1 MTTRRRHR
9 PERVLGV
16 PALAA
21 VAYGEIASSVWFALG
36 IVAAFAL
43 ALTPWVLLA
52 VGALFTVVALAYAE
66 GAAAMPEPGGAAA
79 FVRRAFNDP
88 AGFAVGW
95 VIFLD
100 YLIVIALAALFV
112 PHYVGTAFEV
122 PEATEGPWDAVAGV
136 GVIAAVAAVRI
147 VRRVR
152 LYRVVIVL
160 AGFSAATLAVLV
172 ALAAALLLSP
182 GDITGGPF
190 PSWSSLVF
198 ALALATLAYTGL
210 ETVANLAAEVRQ
222 PGRALPRSL
231 FAGIAAAV
239 AATTLV
245 GVAWMAALPAGR
257 VLGTEWERAPLV
269 GVANALRGSV
279 AEPLVDAFR
288 IFIGI
293 AGVLVLV
300 TVISTSVSGAGRLA
314 RALAERQMLPRA
326 FGRVSPRT
334 LISPATILS
343 AAGLAAGLLFIGAV
357 HGQPARFLASLY
369 SFGILIAFTGAQL
382 AVLRLRVTEPDLER
396 PFRVP
401 LDVTV
406 RGRRLP
412 LPTLVGLPLT
422 GGLWVAALATHT
434 GARVAG
440 PVWLL
445 LGLAVYVVVRRR
457 EREGVFARVEP
468 ARGDLVP
475 GPEGAYRRILVPLKG
490 GPIGDEVL
498 ATALKLASEHGAEVE
513 AVHVV
518 RVPLE
523 APLDGAR
530 LEPEAE
536 AELSIDEAKE
546 LAAEQGVEIHGRVV
560 RARSI
565 GDAIVDNARETGADL
580 ILLGSAPRWRRQSR
594 FFSPTVDHV
603 LRHADCDVMVVAYP
617 EGALPEDELEA

>member
-382 AVLRLRVTEPDLER
+382 AVLRLRVTRSTSPCGGGGCHSRLLSGSPSR
-396 PFRVP
+396 AGCGWPPWPRI
-401 LDVTV
+401 
-406 RGRRLP
+406 RGPGSPARSGSSSASRSTWSCAGGSAKASLRASSRRGEISCP
-412 LPTLVGLPLT
+412 GPKAPT
-422 GGLWVAALATHT
+422 GGFSC
-434 GARVAG
+434 RS
-440 PVWLL
+440 
-445 LGLAVYVVVRRR
+445 R
-457 EREGVFARVEP
+457 
-468 ARGDLVP
+468 
-475 GPEGAYRRILVPLKG
+475 
-490 GPIGDEVL
+490 
-498 ATALKLASEHGAEVE
+498 
-513 AVHVV
+513 
-518 RVPLE
+518 E
-523 APLDGAR
+523 AP
-530 LEPEAE
+530 
-536 AELSIDEAKE
+536 
-546 LAAEQGVEIHGRVV
+546 
-560 RARSI
+560 
-565 GDAIVDNARETGADL
+565 
-580 ILLGSAPRWRRQSR
+580 SATRCSPRR
-594 FFSPTVDHV
+594 
-603 LRHADCDVMVVAYP
+603 
-617 EGALPEDELEA
+617 